1 MMYIYTIYIDINI
14 DNLYIYILIN
24 QEVRNERMVIAAG
37 SFHPVSADV
46 VVEISSLKRDIGT
59 GMGPP
64 SDVCWFIHHYKA
76 H

>member
-1 MMYIYTIYIDINI
+1 MYMMCIYILYIYRDINI
-14 DNLYIYILIN
+14 YNLYIYILIN

-59 GMGPP
+59 GMGHPQ
-64 SDVCWFIHHYKA
+64 
-76 H
+76 